1 VAIQKKL
8 HSKKASLHFFKTK
21 LWLRIREETT
31 VQHQRLLSSFPIREH
46 KVADIQVSNS
56 KGSSETNKVSKCF
69 LFSIYQK
76 KRKEKQRNT
85 HLPIL
90 RHTVAPS
97 PSGCARDNSLLT
109 TTLGLLNCSPV
120 PFPLSALSIIPLT

>member
-8 HSKKASLHFFKTK
+8 HSKTASVHFFKTK

-31 VQHQRLLSSFPIREH
+31 VQHQKLLSLFPIRDKRAQSE
-46 KVADIQVSNS
+46 QVFCIFNIP
-56 KGSSETNKVSKCF
+56 KE
-69 LFSIYQK
+69 K
-76 KRKEKQRNT
+76 KRKRNT

-109 TTLGLLNCSPV
+109 TTLGLLNSSPV